1 MREKM
6 NIRGSHMQLIDR
18 KENHT
23 LVICEIILNECF
35 RIRGV
40 KLMESVHGIF
50 LSMPSSKRKD
60 HEYHNIAFTIT
71 KDVREEIFQKIKKE
85 YEYLL
90 SLKQEIK
97 KEDITV
103 NIYPVEEPG
112 NFCAYATINIKDM
125 IAVNSI
131 RIIDG
136 IEGMFITMPSFKKG
150 EEYISICSPIT
161 KEFGN
166 CLKEVILEAYQ
177 KKMREYIMKGSDQ
190 SSQGKEET
198 LNEPG

>member
-6 NIRGSHMQLIDR
+6 NIRVSHMQLIDR

-40 KLMESVHGIF
+40 KLMESVHGLF

-90 SLKQEIK
+90 SLKQEI
-97 KEDITV
+97 
-103 NIYPVEEPG
+103 
-112 NFCAYATINIKDM
+112 
-125 IAVNSI
+125 
-131 RIIDG
+131 
-136 IEGMFITMPSFKKG
+136 
-150 EEYISICSPIT
+150 
-161 KEFGN
+161 
-166 CLKEVILEAYQ
+166 
-177 KKMREYIMKGSDQ
+177 
-190 SSQGKEET
+190 
-198 LNEPG
+198 